1 MKASSATLAVSA
13 HEHWLPLLEVGARE
27 VFEVMLGC
35 HLTTAGPSTGESL
48 NITAMVG
55 LAGKLRGVMRIQC
68 DKKSAITMAS
78 KMLGVETYKIGPEL
92 ADAMGEICNMVAGN
106 FKNTISGL
114 SDGCML
120 SVPTV
125 ITGSDYH
132 LHSPADSEILELKL
146 LFENMPLVISLAI
159 HS

>member
-1 MKASSATLAVSA
+1 VKAASATLAVST
-13 HEHWLPLLEVGARE
+13 HQHWLPLLEVGARE

-35 HLTTAGPSTGESL
+35 HLTAAGPSTGESL

-55 LAGKLRGVMRIQC
+55 LAGKLCGVMNIHC
-68 DKKSAITMAS
+68 SGKSAAIMAS
-78 KMLGVETYKIGPEL
+78 KMLGLDPDKVGSEL

-106 FKNTISGL
+106 FKNKIAGL

-125 ITGSDYH
+125 IMGSDYN
-132 LHSPADSEILELKL
+132 LHSPADSETLELKL

-159 HS
+159 HA

>member
-1 MKASSATLAVSA
+1 MKAASATLAVST
-13 HEHWLPLLEVGARE
+13 HQHWLPLLEVGARE

-35 HLTTAGPSTGESL
+35 HLTAAGPSTGESL

-55 LAGKLRGVMRIQC
+55 LAGKLCGVMNIHC
-68 DKKSAITMAS
+68 SGKSAAIMAS
-78 KMLGVETYKIGPEL
+78 KMLGLDPDKVGSEL

-106 FKNTISGL
+106 FKNKIAGL

-125 ITGSDYH
+125 IMGSDYN
-132 LHSPADSEILELKL
+132 LHSPADSETLELKL

-159 HS
+159 HA

>member
-1 MKASSATLAVSA
+1 VKAASATLAVST
-13 HEHWLPLLEVGARE
+13 HQHWLPLLEVGARE
-27 VFEVMLGC
+27 VFEVMPGC
-35 HLTTAGPSTGESL
+35 HLTAAGPSTGESL

-55 LAGKLRGVMRIQC
+55 LAGKLCGVMNIHC
-68 DKKSAITMAS
+68 SGKSAAIMAS
-78 KMLGVETYKIGPEL
+78 KMLGLDPDKVGSEL

-106 FKNTISGL
+106 FKNKIAGL

-125 ITGSDYH
+125 IMGSDYN
-132 LHSPADSEILELKL
+132 LHSPADSETLELKL

-159 HS
+159 HA